1 MITLRIL
8 LARQISKR
16 LEREARF
23 HRRILRDHQRR
34 EWARIRRLET
44 RSRGLRLYAAW
55 KSRRTVNVI
64 RTQAEDW
71 GQAVLASL
79 PRETGSEASAVA

>member
-16 LEREARF
+16 LERQARF
-23 HRRILRDHQRR
+23 HRRTLRDHQRR
-34 EWARIRRLET
+34 EWTRIRNLET

-55 KSRRTVNVI
+55 KSRTVNVI
-64 RTQAEDW
+64 RTQAEGW
-71 GQAVLASL
+71 GEVALASL
-79 PRETGSEASAVA
+79 SRETESEASAVA

>member
-1 MITLRIL
+1 MINLSIL

-16 LEREARF
+16 LEREALF

-34 EWARIRRLET
+34 EWTRIRKLET

-55 KSRRTVNVI
+55 KSRTVNVI

-71 GQAVLASL
+71 GQAALASL
-79 PRETGSEASAVA
+79 PRETESEASAVA

>member
-1 MITLRIL
+1 MNLRIF

-23 HRRILRDHQRR
+23 HRRTLRDHQRR
-34 EWARIRRLET
+34 EWTRIRNLET

-55 KSRRTVNVI
+55 QSRTVNVT
-64 RTQAEDW
+64 RTQAADW
-71 GQAVLASL
+71 GQGALASL
-79 PRETGSEASAVA
+79 AREPDSEASAVA

>member
-1 MITLRIL
+1 MNLKIL

-34 EWARIRRLET
+34 EWARIRNLEV

-55 KSRRTVNVI
+55 KSRTV
-64 RTQAEDW
+64 T
-71 GQAVLASL
+71 SL
-79 PRETGSEASAVA
+79 EPKLRNGAKALLPC

>member
-16 LEREARF
+16 LERQARF
-23 HRRILRDHQRR
+23 HRRTLRDHQRR
-34 EWARIRRLET
+34 EWTRIRNLET

-55 KSRRTVNVI
+55 KSRTVNVI
-64 RTQAEDW
+64 RTQADDW
-71 GQAVLASL
+71 GAVALASL
-79 PRETGSEASAVA
+79 SRAAESETSAAA

>member
-1 MITLRIL
+1 MIKLRIL

-23 HRRILRDHQRR
+23 HRRTLRDHQRR
-34 EWARIRRLET
+34 EWTRIRKLET

-55 KSRRTVNVI
+55 KSRTVSPI

-71 GQAVLASL
+71 GKAALASL
-79 PRETGSEASAVA
+79 PQETESEASAIA

>member
-1 MITLRIL
+1 MNLKIL

-34 EWARIRRLET
+34 EWARIRNLEV

-55 KSRRTVNVI
+55 KSRTVNVT
-64 RTQAEDW
+64 RTQAAERS
-71 GQAVLASL
+71 QSALAL
-79 PRETGSEASAVA
+79 LAREPDSEASAIA

>member
-23 HRRILRDHQRR
+23 HRRTLRDHQRR
-34 EWARIRRLET
+34 EWTRIRKLET

-55 KSRRTVNVI
+55 KSRTVNVI
-64 RTQAEDW
+64 RTQADDW
-71 GQAVLASL
+71 GAVALASL
-79 PRETGSEASAVA
+79 SRATESEAPAAA

>member
-23 HRRILRDHQRR
+23 HRRTLRDHQRR
-34 EWARIRRLET
+34 EWTRIRKLET

-55 KSRRTVNVI
+55 KSRTVNVI

-71 GQAVLASL
+71 GQAALASL
-79 PRETGSEASAVA
+79 PRETESEASAVA